1 MRLIIQEFEMLKQTR
16 RRLLA
21 NEVGEIDA
29 RGADRVRALVMTF
42 KAIPAKA
49 MAVPIRMPL
58 ARVKHEAGVMKSRV
72 ETSRDQGLLG
82 GLDSEPTWRPAMD
95 KGSKRKKAEKEREEK
110 KKMAKEGEKKVKKK
124 KKTTKEKKVKKKKK
138 TKKEKTVKKEKK
150 AKKKK
155 KAKKEKEEEK
165 EEEGGEGEET
175 EKEEEKKNKMTRKCV
190 HSRAYYK
197 ERRRLLRLGKTDV
210 ALTVFLRNY
219 TSCRT
224 SYIYT
229 SYMHILYKRLIY
241 PSHIYNFLG
250 THIV

>member
-58 ARVKHEAGVMKSRV
+58 ARVQHEAGVMKSRV

-82 GLDSEPTWRPAMD
+82 GLDSEPTWRPAMH

-110 KKMAKEGEKKVKKK
+110 KKMAKEG
-124 KKTTKEKKVKKKKK
+124 EKKVKKKKK

-190 HSRAYYK
+190 YSRAYYK
-197 ERRRLLRLGKTDV
+197 ERRRLLLLGKTDV

-219 TSCRT
+219 TSCT
-224 SYIYT
+224 HVL
-229 SYMHILYKRLIY
+229 HIHVLHARLI
-241 PSHIYNFLG
+241 
-250 THIV
+250 

>member
-110 KKMAKEGEKKVKKK
+110 KKMAKEGEK
-124 KKTTKEKKVKKKKK
+124 
-138 TKKEKTVKKEKK
+138 EKK

-175 EKEEEKKNKMTRKCV
+175 EEEEKKNKMTRKCV

-197 ERRRLLRLGKTDV
+197 ERRRLVLLGKTDV

-219 TSCRT
+219 TSCT
-224 SYIYT
+224 HVL
-229 SYMHILYKRLIY
+229 HIHVLHARLI
-241 PSHIYNFLG
+241 
-250 THIV
+250 

>member
-138 TKKEKTVKKEKK
+138 KKTKKEKTVKKEKK

-155 KAKKEKEEEK
+155 KAKK
-165 EEEGGEGEET
+165 

-219 TSCRT
+219 TSCT
-224 SYIYT
+224 HVL
-229 SYMHILYKRLIY
+229 HIHVLHARLI
-241 PSHIYNFLG
+241 
-250 THIV
+250 

>member
-58 ARVKHEAGVMKSRV
+58 ARVQHEAGVMKSRV

-138 TKKEKTVKKEKK
+138 TRKEKTVKKEKK

-197 ERRRLLRLGKTDV
+197 ERRRLLLLGKTDV

-219 TSCRT
+219 TSCT
-224 SYIYT
+224 HVL
-229 SYMHILYKRLIY
+229 HIHVLHARLI
-241 PSHIYNFLG
+241 
-250 THIV
+250 